1 MNLNEGQRVY
11 ARNFHV
17 NGPGV
22 VVYIAPTRDRE
33 MLPVQVELDEGDEDG
48 HRMYRFK
55 YDEVEAI
62 D

>member
-17 NGPGV
+17 SGPGV

-33 MLPVQVELDEGDEDG
+33 MLPVQVEMDEGDEDG